1 MPLLTLLP
9 SPSVHFPPNITLL
22 SDSQITKKFLY
33 MCVYIYIKLFHKSPL
48 KQGQSVTTANLLY
61 FKIWLDID
69 IRKERKKKP
78 Q

>member
-1 MPLLTLLP
+1 
-9 SPSVHFPPNITLL
+9 
-22 SDSQITKKFLY
+22 